1 MPNDPHADPLGP
13 VTHGEGEML
22 TSTPDR
28 YWRLFNDLGMPPPLS
43 TTDPPA
49 VLPEAFLT
57 LVKQVQGMMEI
68 MQTVVPLIPEIRRL
82 TDASADPPHLR
93 PSTGQDA
100 TGETR
105 DRAIHH
111 EGSPTR
117 VSPAPSRAARRRPEP
132 DTVSSDS
139 ADSFLKV
146 QFSQVNRRLDEFRRE
161 LQRSRDES
169 SEDTSGGSPFV
180 QEIQE
185 KPVPL
190 NFRVPALETYD
201 DGSDSAEHIAAFRTQ
216 MALYGTSDAL
226 MCRTFP
232 TTFRGPARAWFSRL
246 RQSSI
251 ASFDQFAKEFEQ
263 NFLTSAR
270 PRPSIAALLALS
282 QHEEETLAQFVTRFA
297 AEIRGYSDT
306 HPSLIMQAFLTGLKP
321 SRFFWSLIEKPP
333 ATVPEMLHRANQYVA
348 GEALAAGRR
357 PVAKKSRTEQP
368 RAATSSID
376 LRPHRR
382 PDHPEQRLP
391 RPPPLPLNTPRTE
404 IFLQIREK
412 GLLRPPNPMRA
423 TYKNRSKYCRFHRDH
438 GHDTEDCHD
447 LQNQIEELIRRGY
460 LGRYLKEPREAT
472 PRPRM
477 PVERQVDVI
486 IGGPA
491 AGDSSSSARK
501 SYARSSV
508 EKRPRPELEP
518 EISFGA
524 EEGERSHHDNALV
537 ISVQIA
543 NARVKRVM
551 VDTGSSADILYLDAF
566 KRLGLPTEDLIP
578 MSSALTGFTGDS
590 ISPLGTTTLPVS
602 IGEEPRTKT
611 IMTTFMVV
619 NLPSAYNVILG
630 RPTLNK
636 LKAVVSTYHRAIKFP
651 TSAGVGES
659 RSDPGESRRCYLTAV
674 SLPKRACPHIPDPRE
689 ETPMSTHL
697 EPPERL
703 TEVPIKGDR
712 PGQTVKIGT
721 AQLEGN
727 QLQLVEFLKANA
739 DVFAW
744 SPKEMLGIDRTVAEH
759 QFNINPEARPVKQR
773 PRRFALDR
781 QKAISEEVDRLTEAG
796 FISEV
801 KYP

>member
-1 MPNDPHADPLGP
+1 MALEGGPRMPNDPHANPPGP

-28 YWRLFNDLGMPPPLS
+28 YWRLFNDLGMPPPL
-43 TTDPPA
+43 TTVDPPA
-49 VLPEAFLT
+49 ALPEAFLA
-57 LVKQVQGMMEI
+57 LAKQVQGMMEI
-68 MQTVVPLIPEIRRL
+68 MQTVVPFIPEIRRL
-82 TDASADPPHLR
+82 TDASADPAHRR
-93 PSTGQDA
+93 PSAGQDA

-105 DRAIHH
+105 DGAIHH

-139 ADSFLKV
+139 TDSFLKV

-169 SEDTSGGSPFV
+169 SEGTSGGSPFV

-185 KPVPL
+185 KPIPL

-201 DGSDSAEHIAAFRTQ
+201 GGSDPAEHVAAFRTQ

-251 ASFDQFAKEFEQ
+251 SSFDQFAKEFEQ

-297 AEIRGYSDT
+297 AVVRGYSDT

-321 SRFFWSLIEKPP
+321 SRFFWSLIEKLP
-333 ATVPEMLHRANQYVA
+333 ATVPEMLYRANQYVA

-357 PVAKKSRTEQP
+357 PVGKKSRTEQP
-368 RAATSSID
+368 RAATSSAD
-376 LRPHRR
+376 SRTHRR
-382 PDHPEQRLP
+382 PDHHEQRLP
-391 RPPPLPLNTPRTE
+391 RPPPLPLNAPRTE

-491 AGDSSSSARK
+491 AGGNSSSARK

-524 EEGERSHHDNALV
+524 EEGERSHHDDALV
-537 ISVQIA
+537 ISIQIA

-551 VDTGSSADILYLDAF
+551 VDTGSSVDILYLDAF
-566 KRLGLPTEDLIP
+566 KRLGLPTEDLDAARHLFKP
-578 MSSALTGFTGDS
+578 WPRGRRGLV
-590 ISPLGTTTLPVS
+590 LGP
-602 IGEEPRTKT
+602 E
-611 IMTTFMVV
+611 
-619 NLPSAYNVILG
+619 
-630 RPTLNK
+630 
-636 LKAVVSTYHRAIKFP
+636 
-651 TSAGVGES
+651 VG
-659 RSDPGESRRCYLTAV
+659 GL
-674 SLPKRACPHIPDPRE
+674 
-689 ETPMSTHL
+689 
-697 EPPERL
+697 
-703 TEVPIKGDR
+703 
-712 PGQTVKIGT
+712 
-721 AQLEGN
+721 
-727 QLQLVEFLKANA
+727 
-739 DVFAW
+739 
-744 SPKEMLGIDRTVAEH
+744 
-759 QFNINPEARPVKQR
+759 
-773 PRRFALDR
+773 
-781 QKAISEEVDRLTEAG
+781 
-796 FISEV
+796 
-801 KYP
+801 